1 MTVQSRK
8 SQPTKP
14 GYLIFNS
21 KEIQENVL
29 NFYNLMWKQYGDL
42 VRLPIMPNYSAY
54 LFAHPSYAEHVLSS
68 HQELYSKPDVVNK
81 PLNLMMGESILTSE
95 GDSWLKNRRLMQ
107 PAFHMKQLANLAD
120 VMVSC
125 TESFLQEWENK
136 PDGEVI
142 DIAEETLR
150 LTLKIAGQ
158 TLFSKDI
165 SDEDSVL
172 GQAFRTGYEF
182 VNYKINN
189 LWTEPLWIPTLRNRH
204 FRKAKQT
211 LDNLVLDII
220 NSRRQNPTERNDLLS
235 MLMSARDEETG
246 EGMSDKQLQNEA
258 ITLLVAGH
266 ETVASGL
273 AWTWY
278 LLAEHPDIADK
289 LRSEL
294 REVLNGSNPSFEKL
308 PQLKYT
314 RRVFDETLRLYPP
327 AWGMPRYPKEDD
339 EINGY
344 LIPKDSIVTV
354 GAFMIHRHP
363 EFWEN
368 PDTFNPDNFLP
379 EKVNQRPKFAYFP
392 FGGGKRICIGQN
404 FALME
409 ATIIIALIG
418 QRFKLELLPNQNI
431 EIDPT
436 FTLRPKNGI
445 KVKVWKRK

>member
-1 MTVQSRK
+1 MTVQMRK
-8 SQPTKP
+8 APPTRP
-14 GYLIFNS
+14 GYLIFNP
-21 KEIQENVL
+21 KEIKEDPV
-29 NFYNLMWKQYGDL
+29 NFYNRMWKEYGDL
-42 VRLPIMPNYSAY
+42 VRLPIMPNYSFY
-54 LFAHPSYAEHVLSS
+54 LLAHPKYAEQVLFTQ
-68 HQELYSKPDVVNK
+68 QERYIKPDIVNK
-81 PLNLMMGESILTSE
+81 PFNFMMGESILTSE
-95 GDSWLKNRRLMQ
+95 GDFWLKHRRLMQ
-107 PAFHMKQLANLAD
+107 PAFHMKQLANLAE
-120 VMVSC
+120 VIVSC

-136 PDGEVI
+136 PEGEVI

-182 VNYKINN
+182 INYKMNN
-189 LWTEPLWIPTLRNRH
+189 LWTEPLWIPTPRNQR
-204 FRKAKQT
+204 FLKAKQT
-211 LDNLVLDII
+211 LDNLILDII
-220 NSRRQNPTERNDLLS
+220 NFRRQNTTDRNDLLS
-235 MLMSARDEETG
+235 MLMAARDEQTG

-266 ETVASGL
+266 ETVASAL

-278 LLAEHPDIADK
+278 LLAKHPDIAAN
-289 LRSEL
+289 LQAEL
-294 REVLNGSNPSFEKL
+294 ARVLNGGYPSLEKL
-308 PQLKYT
+308 PQLEYT

-327 AWGMPRYPKEDD
+327 AWAIPRTNKEDD

-344 LIPKDSIVTV
+344 FIPQGSLVNV
-354 GAFMIHRHP
+354 AAFMIHRHP

-368 PDTFNPDNFLP
+368 PEQFNPDNFLP

-392 FGGGKRICIGQN
+392 FGGGKRVCIGQN

-409 ATIIIALIG
+409 ATIIIALIS
-418 QRFKLELLPNQNI
+418 QRFKLELLPNQQI

-445 KVKVWKRK
+445 KVKVWQLN

>member
-1 MTVQSRK
+1 MVVLNRK
-8 SQPTKP
+8 SPATKP
-14 GYLIFNS
+14 GYLLFNS
-21 KEIQENVL
+21 KEIKENVL
-29 NFYNLMWKQYGDL
+29 AFYSRVWKEYGDF

-54 LFAHPSYAEHVLSS
+54 FLAHPSYAEHVLST
-68 HQELYSKPDVVNK
+68 HQEHYAKPDIVNK

-95 GDSWLKNRRLMQ
+95 GDSWLKDRRLMQ

-125 TESFLQEWENK
+125 TQSFLQEWENK
-136 PDGEVI
+136 QNGEVI
-142 DIAEETLR
+142 DVAEETLR

-165 SDEDSVL
+165 SDENSVL
-172 GQAFRTGYEF
+172 GKAFRTGYEF
-182 VNYKINN
+182 INYKINN
-189 LWTEPLWIPTLRNRH
+189 LWTEPLWIPTPGNQR

-211 LDNLVLDII
+211 LDNLILDII
-220 NSRRQNPTERNDLLS
+220 NSRLTNPSERNDLLS

-266 ETVASGL
+266 ETAASSL

-278 LLAEHPDIADK
+278 LLAEHPDIAEK
-289 LRSEL
+289 LHLEL
-294 REVLNGSNPSFEKL
+294 QEVLNGSNPTFHKL
-308 PQLKYT
+308 PQLEYT
-314 RRVFDETLRLYPP
+314 RRIFDETLRLYPP
-327 AWGMPRYPKEDD
+327 AWGMPRTPKEDT
-339 EINGY
+339 EIQGS
-344 LIPKDSIVTV
+344 LIPKGSIITV
-354 GAFMIHRHP
+354 AAFMIHRHP

-368 PDTFNPDNFLP
+368 PDQFNPDNFLP
-379 EKVNQRPKFAYFP
+379 DKVNQRPKFAYFP

-409 ATIIIALIG
+409 ATIIIALIS
-418 QRFKLELLPNQNI
+418 QRFKFELLPNQNI

-445 KVKVWKRK
+445 KVKVWKRN

>member
-1 MTVQSRK
+1 MMVQSRK
-8 SQPTKP
+8 LPPAKP

-29 NFYNLMWKQYGDL
+29 DFYNLMWKQYGDL
-42 VRLPIMPNYSAY
+42 VRLPIMPNSRAY
-54 LFAHPSYAEHVLSS
+54 LLAHPSYAEHVLST
-68 HQELYSKPDVVNK
+68 HQELYPKHDIVNK
-81 PLNLMMGESILTSE
+81 PLNLMMGESILTAE

-107 PAFHMKQLANLAD
+107 PAFHMKQLASLVD

-125 TESFLQEWENK
+125 TESFIKEWENK
-136 PDGEVI
+136 SDGEVI
-142 DIAEETLR
+142 DIAEETLK

-172 GQAFRTGYEF
+172 GKAFRTGYEF
-182 VNYKINN
+182 INYKVNN
-189 LWTEPLWIPTLRNRH
+189 LWTEPLWVPTSRNMR
-204 FRKAKQT
+204 FKKAKKT
-211 LDNLVLDII
+211 LDDLILDII
-220 NSRRQNPTERNDLLS
+220 SYRRQNPSERNDLLS

-266 ETVASGL
+266 ETAASSL

-278 LLAEHPDIADK
+278 LLAEHSDIAEK
-289 LRSEL
+289 LQEEL
-294 REVLNGSNPSFEKL
+294 GTVLNGSNPSFEKL
-308 PQLKYT
+308 PQLEYT
-314 RRVFDETLRLYPP
+314 RRIFDETLRLYPP
-327 AWGMPRYPKEDD
+327 AWGMVRTPKQDD

-344 LIPKDSIVTV
+344 LIQKNSIVTV

-363 EFWEN
+363 EFWKN
-368 PDTFNPDNFLP
+368 PLEFNPDNFLP
-379 EKVNQRPKFAYFP
+379 DKVHQRPKFAYFP

-409 ATIIIALIG
+409 ATIIIALIS

>member
-1 MTVQSRK
+1 MTVQMRK
-8 SQPTKP
+8 AAPRRP
-14 GYLIFNS
+14 GYLVFNP
-21 KEIQENVL
+21 KEIKEDPV
-29 NFYNLMWKQYGDL
+29 NFYSRMWKEYGDL
-42 VRLPIMPNYSAY
+42 VRLPIMPNYSFY
-54 LFAHPSYAEHVLSS
+54 LFAHPKYAEQVLFTQ
-68 HQELYSKPDVVNK
+68 QERYIKPDIVNK
-81 PLNLMMGESILTSE
+81 PFNLMMGESILTSE
-95 GDSWLKNRRLMQ
+95 GDFWLKHRRLMQ
-107 PAFHMKQLANLAD
+107 PAFHMKQLANLAE

-125 TESFLQEWENK
+125 TESFLQEWEKK

-150 LTLKIAGQ
+150 LTLEIAGE

-182 VNYKINN
+182 INYKMNN
-189 LWTEPLWIPTLRNRH
+189 LWTEPLWMPTPRNKR
-204 FRKAKQT
+204 FLKAKKT
-211 LDNLVLDII
+211 LDNLILDII
-220 NSRRQNPTERNDLLS
+220 NFRRQNPSERNDLLS
-235 MLMSARDEETG
+235 MLMAARDEETG

-278 LLAEHPDIADK
+278 LLAKYPDIAAN
-289 LRSEL
+289 LQSEL
-294 REVLNGSNPSFEKL
+294 ARVLNGGYPNFEKL
-308 PQLKYT
+308 PQLEYT

-327 AWGMPRYPKEDD
+327 AWAIPRENKEDD

-344 LIPKDSIVTV
+344 FIPKGSLVNVAT
-354 GAFMIHRHP
+354 FMIHRHP

-368 PDTFNPDNFLP
+368 PDKFNPDNFLP
-379 EKVNQRPKFAYFP
+379 EKVNQRPKFTYFP
-392 FGGGKRICIGQN
+392 FGGGKRVCIGQN

-409 ATIIIALIG
+409 ATIIIALIS
-418 QRFKLELLPNQNI
+418 QRFKLELLPNQQI

-445 KVKVWKRK
+445 KVKVWLRN

>member
-8 SQPTKP
+8 SPPTHP
-14 GYLIFNS
+14 GYLVFNS
-21 KEIQENVL
+21 KEIKENPL
-29 NFYNLMWKQYGDL
+29 NFYNRMWKEYGDL
-42 VRLPIMPNYSAY
+42 VRLPIMPNYSIY
-54 LFAHPSYAEHVLSS
+54 LLAHPSYAEHVLST
-68 HQELYSKPDVVNK
+68 HQELYAKPDIVNK
-81 PLNLMMGESILTSE
+81 PFNLMMGESILTSE
-95 GDSWLKNRRLMQ
+95 GDFWLKHRRLMQ
-107 PAFHMKQLANLAD
+107 PAFHMKQLAKLAD

-125 TESFLQEWENK
+125 TESFLQEWEKK

-182 VNYKINN
+182 INYKMNN
-189 LWTEPLWIPTLRNRH
+189 LWTEPLWIPTSRNQG
-204 FRKAKQT
+204 FRQAKQT
-211 LDNLVLDII
+211 LDKLVLDII
-220 NSRRQNPTERNDLLS
+220 NSRRQNPQNRQDLLS
-235 MLMSARDEETG
+235 MLMSAQDEETG
-246 EGMSDKQLQNEA
+246 ERMSDKQLLSEA

-278 LLAEHPDIADK
+278 LLAENPNIIEQ
-289 LRSEL
+289 LQSEL
-294 REVLNGSNPSFEKL
+294 RRVLNGSNPSFEKL
-308 PQLKYT
+308 PQLEYT

-327 AWGMPRYPKEDD
+327 AWAMPRTSKQDD
-339 EINGY
+339 QIQGY
-344 LIPKDSIVTV
+344 LIPKNSLITV
-354 GAFMIHRHP
+354 AAFMIHRHP

-368 PDTFNPDNFLP
+368 PDQFNPDNFLP
-379 EKVNQRPKFAYFP
+379 EKVNQKPNFAYFP
-392 FGGGKRICIGQN
+392 FGGGKRICIGKS

-409 ATIIIALIG
+409 ATIIIALIS

-445 KVKVWKRK
+445 KVKLWKRN

>member
-1 MTVQSRK
+1 MVVLNRK
-8 SQPTKP
+8 SPPTRA
-14 GYLIFNS
+14 GYLLFNS
-21 KEIQENVL
+21 KEIQQNVL
-29 NFYNLMWKQYGDL
+29 NFYSQMWKEYGDI

-54 LFAHPSYAEHVLSS
+54 LFAHPSYAEPVLSN
-68 HQELYSKPDVVNK
+68 HQELYPKPDVVNK
-81 PLNLMMGESILTSE
+81 PLNLMMGESILTAE

-107 PAFHMKQLANLAD
+107 PAFHMKQLASLVD

-125 TESFLQEWENK
+125 TESFIKEWESK

-142 DIAEETLR
+142 DIAEETLK

-172 GQAFRTGYEF
+172 GNAFRAGYEF
-182 VNYKINN
+182 VSYKMNN
-189 LWTEPLWIPTLRNRH
+189 LWTEPLWIPTSRNTG
-204 FRKAKQT
+204 FKKAKKT
-211 LDNLVLDII
+211 LDDLILDII
-220 NSRRQNPTERNDLLS
+220 NYRRQNPSERNDLLS

-246 EGMSDKQLQNEA
+246 EGMSNKQLQNEA

-266 ETVASGL
+266 ETAASSL

-278 LLAEHPDIADK
+278 LLAEHSNIAEK
-289 LRSEL
+289 LQEEL
-294 REVLNGSNPSFEKL
+294 RTVLNGSNPNFEKL
-308 PQLKYT
+308 PKLEYT
-314 RRVFDETLRLYPP
+314 RRIFDETLRLYPP
-327 AWGMPRYPKEDD
+327 AWGMVRTPKEDD

-344 LIPKDSIVTV
+344 LIAKNSIVTV

-363 EFWEN
+363 EFWQK
-368 PDTFNPDNFLP
+368 PDEFNPDNFLQ

-409 ATIIIALIG
+409 ATIIIALIS
-418 QRFKLELLPNQNI
+418 QRFKLELLPNQSI

-445 KVKVWKRK
+445 KVKVWKRN

>member
-1 MTVQSRK
+1 MILQTRK
-8 SQPTKP
+8 SLPTKP
-14 GYLIFNS
+14 GYLLFDS
-21 KEIQENVL
+21 KEIQSNVL
-29 NFYNLMWKQYGDL
+29 GFYKRMWKEYGDI

-54 LFAHPSYAEHVLSS
+54 LLAHPSYAEHVLST
-68 HQELYSKPDVVNK
+68 HQEVYPKADIINK

-107 PAFHMKQLANLAD
+107 PAFHMKQLANLVD

-125 TESFLQEWENK
+125 TESFIKDWENK

-142 DIAEETLR
+142 DIAEETLK

-172 GQAFRTGYEF
+172 GKAFRTGYEF
-182 VNYKINN
+182 LNYKINN
-189 LWTEPLWIPTLRNRH
+189 LWTEPLWVPTSRNKR
-204 FRKAKQT
+204 FKKAKNT
-211 LDNLVLDII
+211 LDDLILDII
-220 NSRRQNPTERNDLLS
+220 NYRRQNPSERNDLLS
-235 MLMSARDEETG
+235 MLMSARDEDTG

-266 ETVASGL
+266 ETAASSL

-278 LLAEHPDIADK
+278 LLAEHLNIAENLQD
-289 LRSEL
+289 EL
-294 REVLNGSNPSFEKL
+294 QAVLNASNPSFEKL
-308 PQLKYT
+308 PQLEYT
-314 RRVFDETLRLYPP
+314 RRIFDETLRLYPP
-327 AWGMPRYPKEDD
+327 AWGIVRTPQKDD
-339 EINGY
+339 EISGY
-344 LIPKDSIVTV
+344 PIPKNSIVTV
-354 GAFMIHRHP
+354 GAFMIHRHS

-368 PDTFNPDNFLP
+368 PNEFNPDNFLP
-379 EKVNQRPKFAYFP
+379 EKINQRPKFAYFP

-409 ATIIIALIG
+409 ATIIIALIS
-418 QRFKLELLPNQNI
+418 QRFRLELLANQNI

-445 KVKVWKRK
+445 KVKVWKRN